1 MKVITI
7 KGSNRV
13 YSSNVYLC
21 LGDWN
26 RIEDVNTLI
35 DVGNDPVRI
44 DAIEKFPSGV
54 GKKRVERV
62 ILTHGHSDHMGIL
75 PLIHKAFEPEVCAFS
90 PFFDSTTRVLKDG
103 ETVKIADRMCEIIHF
118 PGHSDDSIC
127 IYCKEEGILFVGDA
141 SVIIQSGNGS
151 YEKRFIDMLHAL
163 CRKNIQ
169 AIYFGHGEP
178 LLVNAKQAILSS
190 LNRIMEG
197 GATIERRMYGYT
209 SGK

>member
-7 KGSNRV
+7 KGSNKV

-35 DVGNDPVRI
+35 DVGNDPLRI
-44 DAIEKFPSGV
+44 DKIEACPSGI

-62 ILTHGHSDHMGIL
+62 ILTHNHSDHMGIL
-75 PLIHKAFEPEVCAFS
+75 PLVREAFKPEVCAFS
-90 PFFDSTTRVLKDG
+90 PFFDSAARVLRDG
-103 ETVKIADRMCEIIHF
+103 DTVRIADRVCEIIHF

-127 IYCKEEGILFVGDA
+127 VYCKEEGILFVGDTP
-141 SVIIQSGNGS
+141 VVIQSGGGS
-151 YEKRFIDMLHAL
+151 YGKRFIDTLHAL

-178 LLVNAKQAILSS
+178 LLVNAKQAMLSS
-190 LNRIMEG
+190 LTRIMEG
-197 GATIERRMYGYT
+197 GATIERSMYGQAY
-209 SGK
+209 GK